1 MASPPGGQPPQ
12 RPGTGTGGNR
22 RPGGSRRRRAFIV
35 LGAVLAVGA
44 AGYAWSVTDLGRDG
58 APPAAGDQ
66 LLVQQGPRKCIV
78 TYSVRSDTGKTFQAG
93 LTVTNLTGV
102 PVSDW
107 VLRFVMPGDQTVS
120 TVGKLKPQQEQ
131 HDVAV
136 RSSKPIRPN
145 STAVMDVT
153 GGYRA
158 SNAVPV
164 AFSLKGETCD
174 VFVSGRPGE
183 PSRPVQRLVGGGT
196 RLGPVPPAGVVL
208 PGLTA
213 SPGGVI
219 VTVPVT
225 IPGPD
230 GSTGPTR
237 TSAPAPNPVDVPLSS
252 SATASS
258 RPPQSPPPDLPNN
271 APSSAVPDEENST
284 EPAVDGDGDGDGDGG
299 VIILPPGH
307 LP

>member
-1 MASPPGGQPPQ
+1 MM
-12 RPGTGTGGNR
+12 
-22 RPGGSRRRRAFIV
+22 
-35 LGAVLAVGA
+35 GA
-44 AGYAWSVTDLGRDG
+44 AGYALSTTNIGRDDAST
-58 APPAAGDQ
+58 APGDQ
-66 LLVQQGPRKCIV
+66 VLVQQGPRKCIV

-120 TVGKLKPQQEQ
+120 TIGKLKPRQEQ

-136 RSSKPIRPN
+136 RSTKPIRPN

-153 GGYRA
+153 GGYRT
-158 SNAVPV
+158 SNEVPV

-174 VFVSGRPGE
+174 VFVSGKPGE

-219 VTVPVT
+219 ETIPVT
-225 IPGPD
+225 PTGTAGPA
-230 GSTGPTR
+230 SPTR
-237 TSAPAPNPVDVPLSS
+237 TSPPAP
-252 SATASS
+252 
-258 RPPQSPPPDLPNN
+258 RPPDLPVSPSTTASNTPPPSPPPN
-271 APSSAVPDEENST
+271 LPDTGTTTPAPEVTAT
-284 EPAVDGDGDGDGDGG
+284 ETAVDDGG
-299 VIILPPGH
+299 GVVIVPPAPLP
-307 LP
+307 